1 MSTIELQNLTKS
13 FGDLTAVNNVS
24 LKVDE
29 NEVLCLLGPSGCG
42 KTTTLRMVAGLEIAT
57 SGNILID
64 NKNVNEL
71 ETRDRNLAMAFQFY
85 ALYPSLT
92 VGENLANPLYAENLS
107 EKEIKEKIFL
117 TQLKKSNV
125 QML

>member
-1 MSTIELQNLTKS
+1 M
-13 FGDLTAVNNVS
+13 
-24 LKVDE
+24 
-29 NEVLCLLGPSGCG
+29 LCLLGPSGCG

-57 SGNILID
+57 SGNIPI
-64 NKNVNEL
+64 NNNNVNEL

-107 EKEIKEKIFL
+107 EKEIKDKIFEIADIL
-117 TQLKKSNV
+117 QLREIINRKTTSIS
-125 QML
+125 